1 MTKTLTEQWRDGTLP
16 SGEYY
21 IKLDD
26 GSFATDKYFGKSGG
40 FAEEIPVEVLAPVP
54 SYSECQALENN
65 CEIISAFWKGAKEKI
80 SQLEKRLEVS
90 EKAHY
95 RTLEQLR
102 IATKALE
109 YYTLEDAYVSCYG
122 NPVNPNPMVA
132 RKALKEME
140 GVK

>member
-16 SGEYY
+16 DGEYY
-21 IKLDD
+21 VKDW
-26 GSFATDKYFGKSGG
+26 GGKIDWFVAQNKILWRDNNNPIYTS
-40 FAEEIPVEVLAPVP
+40 ERIEVLAPVP
-54 SYSECQALENN
+54 DYSEYQALKDN
-65 CEIISAFWKGAKEKI
+65 CEFTHTVLKGAHQKI
-80 SQLEKRLEVS
+80 TQLENKLE
-90 EKAHY
+90 
-95 RTLEQLR
+95 
-102 IATKALE
+102 IATKALD